1 MNDDTA
7 AGACASLFGLTS
19 SASMLV
25 EVSTAMITSTPRRVT
40 VSSPSPHCGRASA
53 RIRKNA
59 AARTRVALMIRR
71 SRLAL
76 VESLRTSC
84 RSPKTSS
91 ARRRRWND
99 RANRPIRTGRQ
110 RRSHRYSGAAK
121 RIMPPG
127 TRSDPAPP
135 PGSRDRPQHAPRQ
148 RQLEQDQQG
157 PGVQEPGELLGV
169 AGGGS
174 PPLLRALPPLAVGGE
189 LRPRPPLRGAGGRCA
204 RPGGA
209 LLPGAPLR

>member
-40 VSSPSPHCGRASA
+40 VSSPAPHCGRASA

-99 RANRPIRTGRQ
+99 RTNRPIRAGRQ

-121 RIMPPG
+121 RIMPPW
-127 TRSDPAPP
+127 TRSDPPPP

-169 AGGGS
+169 AGGGPHPQLGGG
-174 PPLLRALPPLAVGGE
+174 PPVDVGGDMLPLPPVRGG
-189 LRPRPPLRGAGGRCA
+189 
-204 RPGGA
+204 GGA
-209 LLPGAPLR
+209 APPPGRQLR

>member
-1 MNDDTA
+1 M
-7 AGACASLFGLTS
+7 
-19 SASMLV
+19 
-25 EVSTAMITSTPRRVT
+25 
-40 VSSPSPHCGRASA
+40 
-53 RIRKNA
+53 
-59 AARTRVALMIRR
+59 
-71 SRLAL
+71 
-76 VESLRTSC
+76 VESLSPSRRTQKAS
-84 RSPKTSS
+84 RP
-91 ARRRRWND
+91 RRHRRND

-169 AGGGS
+169 AGGGPPPPARGPP
-174 PPLLRALPPLAVGGE
+174 PPLS
-189 LRPRPPLRGAGGRCA
+189 
-204 RPGGA
+204 
-209 LLPGAPLR
+209 